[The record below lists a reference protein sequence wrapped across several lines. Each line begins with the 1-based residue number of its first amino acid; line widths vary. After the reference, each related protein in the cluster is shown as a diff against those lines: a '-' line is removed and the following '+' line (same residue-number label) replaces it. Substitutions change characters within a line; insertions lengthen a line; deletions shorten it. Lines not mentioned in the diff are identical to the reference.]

1 MSAVKHEARPLVT
14 NKVAG
19 ISVPW
24 KRVGIYA
31 GVAVVV
37 FLLGL
42 VPMWL
47 KARDY
52 ASQRDSAQRELRLSR
67 LENSLS
73 GAAIDARRAEYEPA
87 RQTASD
93 FFTGL
98 RTQIDKENEADL
110 TAAQRESVRPL
121 LAQRDE
127 VITLLARSDPAA
139 ADRLSDIYVAFRGA
153 MSNVQPQSGK

>member
-1 MSAVKHEARPLVT
+1 MSAVKQNVRPLVT
-14 NKVAG
+14 KRTT
-19 ISVPW
+19 SVSLSW

-31 GVAVVV
+31 GAVLIV

-42 VPMWL
+42 IPMWL

-52 ASQRDSAQRELRLSR
+52 ASQRDAAQHELRLSR

-73 GAAIDARRAEYEPA
+73 GATIDARRAQYEPA

-93 FFTGL
+93 FFTEL
-98 RTQIDKENEADL
+98 RAQVDKETEADL

-153 MSNVQPQSGK
+153 MSKVQPQGGK

>member
-1 MSAVKHEARPLVT
+1 MSAVKENVRPFVT
-14 NKVAG
+14 KRAA
-19 ISVPW
+19 SVSLSW

-31 GVAVVV
+31 GVAGVV

-42 VPMWL
+42 IPMWL

-52 ASQRDSAQRELRLSR
+52 ASQRDAAQHELRLSR

-73 GAAIDARRAEYEPA
+73 EATIDARRAQYEPA

-93 FFTGL
+93 FFTEL
-98 RTQIDKENEADL
+98 RAQVEKEADADL
-110 TAAQRESVRPL
+110 TATQRESVRPL

-139 ADRLSDIYVAFRGA
+139 ADRLSDIYVKFRGA
-153 MSNVQPQSGK
+153 MSNVQPQGGN